1 MSINDLFGPPTYE
14 EAYPEGHPDEYQ
26 VHRWD
31 LEEKIEKVASENEL
45 LGSALKALL
54 EEIDIRDYRWLFE
67 YSLKTNIDALK
78 RSIEETRNDLRVCID
93 DIVEEYVEFE
103 GEKLKRR
110 VDGILDRHARQID
123 NLNRWRDRYEK
134 KP

>member
-1 MSINDLFGPPTYE
+1 MSIDDLFGPPTYE

-26 VHRWD
+26 VHRWE

-45 LGSALKALL
+45 LGGALKALL
-54 EEIDIRDYRWLFE
+54 EEIDIRDSRWLFE
-67 YSLKTNIDALK
+67 YSLKTNIDAFK
-78 RSIEETRNDLRVCID
+78 RSIEETRNDLRACID